1 MVVKNVGEAF
11 IDEKMKELQKE
22 ITEKGEILKEGQKAF
37 NKIVE
42 NYSRLIFEKNK
53 YFMQKSDKISV
64 FIKVRKY
71 DENKLYCTVS
81 LKSDFGQSTGTA
93 DFLISD
99 PQVRGW
105 DIIAEEEYEKQDL
118 LILENLELK
127 RTAGLILPN

>member
-1 MVVKNVGEAF
+1 M
-11 IDEKMKELQKE
+11 QKE